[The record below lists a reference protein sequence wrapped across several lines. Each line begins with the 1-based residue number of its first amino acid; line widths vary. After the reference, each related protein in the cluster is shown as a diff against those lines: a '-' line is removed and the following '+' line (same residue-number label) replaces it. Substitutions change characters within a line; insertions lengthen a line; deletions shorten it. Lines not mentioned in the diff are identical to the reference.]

1 MSAFEFALR
10 RVLLELGTDDD
21 WSIVC
26 AFSANHSVETV
37 HSAAHKMLAELP
49 LASSRATCY
58 GISTN
63 KKT

>member
-10 RVLLELGTDDD
+10 RILAELGTDDE

-26 AFSANHSVETV
+26 AFSATHGVEAL
-37 HSAAHKMLAELP
+37 HAAAREMLAELP

-58 GISTN
+58 GIPTN